1 MQRKMCD
8 VILHATGDR
17 PQMSGSILNEYSQG
31 VVEGTAHGEIFF
43 PANVDFVAGRVD
55 RLQTLECDFIKQDRL
70 SKYATGVTW
79 CRAFV
84 QLCRLFCSGTCG
96 VLLSLGT
103 QALLFQIH
111 SEYIIYRVTRQT
123 LLEAIFI
130 LPRIRRVLDDFGDF
144 GDPGDVGDLG
154 DFGDLGHIG
163 LSLPSPSVLL
173 DARLWRNRILI
184 PMEENLP
191 SRR

>member
-1 MQRKMCD
+1 MVPRIRPTLQNVLQRD
-8 VILHATGDR
+8 LR
-17 PQMSGSILNEYSQG
+17 RS
-31 VVEGTAHGEIFF
+31 
-43 PANVDFVAGRVD
+43 
-55 RLQTLECDFIKQDRL
+55 
-70 SKYATGVTW
+70 
-79 CRAFV
+79 AF
-84 QLCRLFCSGTCG
+84 T
-96 VLLSLGT
+96 T

-173 DARLWRNRILI
+173 DARLWRNRILSQRI
-184 PMEENLP
+184 SLYILS
-191 SRR
+191 SRRAG